1 MGKITKEIKK
11 KQIKKG
17 NLMIVEFIKLGGCS
31 ILIVLISKYILANSL
46 RNLAKA
52 IEIKP
57 KTIGNISGMAT
68 SIPELLTTTISG
80 FKGLLETSIYN
91 ILSSNIINFIL
102 YISSVFV
109 NKNQKILKNKVI
121 LIELIFVLVTIFI
134 PIILSI
140 SKQKLN
146 LYYAY
151 IFIVL
156 YLFLKLINNLVHK
169 KYLNH
174 SNVLE
179 NNKGKINK
187 KKENEKLKLKEQYKI
202 NIIVKYSLLIIFAG
216 ILLFFIGDILSNSLE
231 ILCNNF
237 NISQFIIG
245 ILLGF
250 VTSIPE
256 FITFFEAQ
264 KNYKNKEE
272 GIIEATNNLLSSNMI
287 NLFII
292 QSIGIF
298 VYNTFL

>member
-17 NLMIVEFIKLGGCS
+17 NFMIVEFIKLGICS
-31 ILIVLISKYILANSL
+31 VLIVLISKYILANSL

-102 YISSVFV
+102 YISSLFV

-231 ILCNNF
+231 TLCNNF
-237 NISQFIIG
+237 NVSQFIIG

-250 VTSIPE
+250 VTSVPE

-264 KNYKNKEE
+264 KNYKDKEE
-272 GIIEATNNLLSSNMI
+272 GIIEATNNLLSSNMS

-292 QSIGIF
+292 QSLGILI
-298 VYNTFL
+298 YNTFL

>member
-1 MGKITKEIKK
+1 
-11 KQIKKG
+11 
-17 NLMIVEFIKLGGCS
+17 MIVEFIKLGGCS

-102 YISSVFV
+102 YISSLFV

-140 SKQKLN
+140 SKQELN

>member
-91 ILSSNIINFIL
+91 ILSSNVINFIL
-102 YISSVFV
+102 YIISIFI
-109 NKNQKILKNKVI
+109 NRNQKNLKNKAI
-121 LIELIFVLVTIFI
+121 LIELILVFVTIFI

>member
-1 MGKITKEIKK
+1 
-11 KQIKKG
+11 
-17 NLMIVEFIKLGGCS
+17 MIVEFIKLGGCS

-272 GIIEATNNLLSSNMI
+272 GIIEATNNLLSSNMS

-298 VYNTFL
+298 VYVTFL

>member
-57 KTIGNISGMAT
+57 KTIGNISGIAT

-91 ILSSNIINFIL
+91 ILSSNVINFIL
-102 YISSVFV
+102 YIISIFI
-109 NKNQKILKNKVI
+109 NRNQKNLKNKVI

-216 ILLFFIGDILSNSLE
+216 ILLFFIWDILSNSLE

-264 KNYKNKEE
+264 KNYKDKEE
-272 GIIEATNNLLSSNMI
+272 GIIEATNNLLSSNMS

-292 QSIGIF
+292 QSLGIF
-298 VYNTFL
+298 VYVTFL

>member
-57 KTIGNISGMAT
+57 KAIGNISGIAT

-102 YISSVFV
+102 YILSIFI
-109 NKNQKILKNKVI
+109 NKNQKTLKNKVI
-121 LIELIFVLVTIFI
+121 IIELILVFVTIFI

-140 SKQKLN
+140 DKQELN

-264 KNYKNKEE
+264 KNYKDKEE

>member
-17 NLMIVEFIKLGGCS
+17 NFMIVEFIKLGICS
-31 ILIVLISKYILANSL
+31 VLIVLISKYILANSL

-57 KTIGNISGMAT
+57 KTIGNISGIAT

-91 ILSSNIINFIL
+91 ILSSNVINFIL
-102 YISSVFV
+102 YILSIFI

-140 SKQKLN
+140 SKQELN
-146 LYYAY
+146 LYYAL
-151 IFIVL
+151 IFIIL
-156 YLFLKLINNLVHK
+156 YLFLKLIDNFVHK

-245 ILLGF
+245 ILLGV
-250 VTSIPE
+250 VTSVPE

-264 KNYKNKEE
+264 KNYKDKEE
-272 GIIEATNNLLSSNMI
+272 GIIEATNNLLSSNMS

-292 QSIGIF
+292 QSLGILI
-298 VYNTFL
+298 YNTFL

>member
-1 MGKITKEIKK
+1 
-11 KQIKKG
+11 
-17 NLMIVEFIKLGGCS
+17 MIVEFIKLGGCS

-102 YISSVFV
+102 YISSLFV

>member
-1 MGKITKEIKK
+1 
-11 KQIKKG
+11 
-17 NLMIVEFIKLGGCS
+17 MIVEFIKLGICS
-31 ILIVLISKYILANSL
+31 VLIVLISKYILANSL

-121 LIELIFVLVTIFI
+121 LIELILVSITIFI
-134 PIILSI
+134 PIILNI
-140 SKQKLN
+140 TKQELN
-146 LYYAY
+146 IYYVF
-151 IFIVL
+151 IFIGL
-156 YLFLKLINNLVHK
+156 YLFFKLIDNLVHK
-169 KYLNH
+169 KYLNQTKI
-174 SNVLE
+174 LE
-179 NNKGKINK
+179 DRKNIINYKKTSEDNKIKENK
-187 KKENEKLKLKEQYKI
+187 KLKYVI
-202 NIIVKYSLLIIFAG
+202 YIIFAG
-216 ILLFFIGDILSNSLE
+216 ILLFLIGNILSNSLE
-231 ILCNNF
+231 ILCNKF
-237 NISQFIIG
+237 NVSQFIIG
-245 ILLGF
+245 VLLGI
-250 VTSIPE
+250 VTSVPE

-264 KNYKNKEE
+264 RNYKEKEE
-272 GIIEATNNLLSSNMI
+272 GVIEATNNLLSSNMI

-298 VYNTFL
+298 ILNIF

>member
-1 MGKITKEIKK
+1 
-11 KQIKKG
+11 
-17 NLMIVEFIKLGGCS
+17 MIVEFIKLGICS
-31 ILIVLISKYILANSL
+31 VLIVLISKYILANSL

-57 KTIGNISGMAT
+57 KTIGNISGIAT

-91 ILSSNIINFIL
+91 ILSSNVINFIL
-102 YISSVFV
+102 YIISIFI
-109 NKNQKILKNKVI
+109 NRNQKNLKNKVI

-169 KYLNH
+169 KYL
-174 SNVLE
+174 SQSSVIE
-179 NNKGKINK
+179 NNKEKMYEK
-187 KKENEKLKLKEQYKI
+187 KQNEKLKLKNLKKEYKI
-202 NIIVKYSLLIIFAG
+202 KIITKYSLLIIFAG

-231 ILCNNF
+231 TLCNNF
-237 NISQFIIG
+237 NVSQFIIG

-250 VTSIPE
+250 VTSVPE

-264 KNYKNKEE
+264 KNYKDKEE
-272 GIIEATNNLLSSNMI
+272 GIIEATNNLLSSNMS

-292 QSIGIF
+292 QSLGILI
-298 VYNTFL
+298 YNTFL

>member
-1 MGKITKEIKK
+1 MV
-11 KQIKKG
+11 
-17 NLMIVEFIKLGGCS
+17 VEFIKLVVCS

-57 KTIGNISGMAT
+57 KAIGNISGIAT

-102 YISSVFV
+102 YILSIFI
-109 NKNQKILKNKVI
+109 NKNQKTLKNKVI
-121 LIELIFVLVTIFI
+121 IIELILVFVTIFI

-140 SKQKLN
+140 AKQELN
-146 LYYAY
+146 LYYVF
-151 IFIVL
+151 IFIIL
-156 YLFLKLINNLVHK
+156 YLILKLIDNFVHK
-169 KYLNH
+169 KYLNR

-179 NNKGKINK
+179 NNKEKT
-187 KKENEKLKLKEQYKI
+187 NEKKQNEKIKLKVLKEEYKI
-202 NIIVKYSLLIIFAG
+202 KIITKYSLLIIFAG

-237 NISQFIIG
+237 NVSQFVIG

-264 KNYKNKEE
+264 KNYKDKEE

>member
-1 MGKITKEIKK
+1 
-11 KQIKKG
+11 
-17 NLMIVEFIKLGGCS
+17 MIVEFIKLGICS
-31 ILIVLISKYILANSL
+31 VLIVLISKYILANSL

-57 KTIGNISGMAT
+57 KTIGNISGIAT

-102 YISSVFV
+102 YIISIFI
-109 NKNQKILKNKVI
+109 NKNQKNLKNKAI
-121 LIELIFVLVTIFI
+121 SMELILVFVTIFI

-140 SKQKLN
+140 SKQELN
-146 LYYAY
+146 LYYAF
-151 IFIVL
+151 IFIIL
-156 YLFLKLINNLVHK
+156 YLFLKLIDNFVHK
-169 KYLNH
+169 KYL
-174 SNVLE
+174 SQSSVIE
-179 NNKGKINK
+179 NNKEKMYEK
-187 KKENEKLKLKEQYKI
+187 KQNEKLKLKNLKKEYKI
-202 NIIVKYSLLIIFAG
+202 KIITKYSLLIIFAG

>member
-1 MGKITKEIKK
+1 
-11 KQIKKG
+11 
-17 NLMIVEFIKLGGCS
+17 MIVEFIKLGICS
-31 ILIVLISKYILANSL
+31 VLIVLISKYILANSL

-57 KTIGNISGMAT
+57 KTIGNISGIAT

-102 YISSVFV
+102 YISSLFV

>member
-272 GIIEATNNLLSSNMI
+272 GIIEATNNLLSSNMS

-298 VYNTFL
+298 VYVTFL

>member
-102 YISSVFV
+102 YISSLFV

>member
-1 MGKITKEIKK
+1 
-11 KQIKKG
+11 
-17 NLMIVEFIKLGGCS
+17 
-31 ILIVLISKYILANSL
+31 
-46 RNLAKA
+46 
-52 IEIKP
+52 
-57 KTIGNISGMAT
+57 
-68 SIPELLTTTISG
+68 
-80 FKGLLETSIYN
+80 
-91 ILSSNIINFIL
+91 
-102 YISSVFV
+102 
-109 NKNQKILKNKVI
+109 
-121 LIELIFVLVTIFI
+121 
-134 PIILSI
+134 
-140 SKQKLN
+140 
-146 LYYAY
+146 
-151 IFIVL
+151 
-156 YLFLKLINNLVHK
+156 LVHK

>member
-1 MGKITKEIKK
+1 
-11 KQIKKG
+11 
-17 NLMIVEFIKLGGCS
+17 MIVEFIKLGGCS

-121 LIELIFVLVTIFI
+121 LIELILVSITIFI

-140 SKQKLN
+140 SKQELN
-146 LYYAY
+146 LYYAL
-151 IFIVL
+151 IFIIL
-156 YLFLKLINNLVHK
+156 YLFLKLIDNFVHK
-169 KYLNH
+169 KYLNQ
-174 SNVLE
+174 SNVIE
-179 NNKGKINK
+179 NNEEKMNEK
-187 KKENEKLKLKEQYKI
+187 KQNEKLKLKDLKKEYKI
-202 NIIVKYSLLIIFAG
+202 KIITKYSLLIIFAG
-216 ILLFFIGDILSNSLE
+216 ILLFFIGNILSNSLE

-237 NISQFIIG
+237 YVPQFIIG
-245 ILLGF
+245 ILLGV
-250 VTSIPE
+250 VTSVPE

-264 KNYKNKEE
+264 KNYKDKEE
-272 GIIEATNNLLSSNMI
+272 GIIEATNNLLSSNMS

-292 QSIGIF
+292 QSLGILI
-298 VYNTFL
+298 YNTFL

>member
-1 MGKITKEIKK
+1 
-11 KQIKKG
+11 
-17 NLMIVEFIKLGGCS
+17 MIVEFIKLGGCS

-91 ILSSNIINFIL
+91 ILSSNVINFIL
-102 YISSVFV
+102 YIISIFI
-109 NKNQKILKNKVI
+109 NRNQKNLKNKAI
-121 LIELIFVLVTIFI
+121 LIELILVFVTIFI

>member
-1 MGKITKEIKK
+1 
-11 KQIKKG
+11 
-17 NLMIVEFIKLGGCS
+17 MIVEFIKLGGCS

>member
-1 MGKITKEIKK
+1 
-11 KQIKKG
+11 
-17 NLMIVEFIKLGGCS
+17 MIVEFIKLGICS
-31 ILIVLISKYILANSL
+31 VLIVLISKYILANSL

-57 KTIGNISGMAT
+57 KTIGNISGIAT

-91 ILSSNIINFIL
+91 ILSSNVINFIL
-102 YISSVFV
+102 YISSLFV

-237 NISQFIIG
+237 NVSQFIIG
-245 ILLGF
+245 ILLGV
-250 VTSIPE
+250 VTSVPE

-264 KNYKNKEE
+264 KNYKDKEE
-272 GIIEATNNLLSSNMI
+272 GIIEATNNLLSSNMS

-292 QSIGIF
+292 QSLGILI
-298 VYNTFL
+298 YNTFG

>member
-1 MGKITKEIKK
+1 
-11 KQIKKG
+11 
-17 NLMIVEFIKLGGCS
+17 MIVEFIKLGICS
-31 ILIVLISKYILANSL
+31 VLIVLISKYILANSL

-57 KTIGNISGMAT
+57 KTIGNISGIAT

-91 ILSSNIINFIL
+91 ILSSNVINFIL
-102 YISSVFV
+102 YIISIFI
-109 NKNQKILKNKVI
+109 NRNQKNLKNKAI
-121 LIELIFVLVTIFI
+121 LIELILVFVTIFI

-140 SKQKLN
+140 SKQELN
-146 LYYAY
+146 LYYAL
-151 IFIVL
+151 IFIIL
-156 YLFLKLINNLVHK
+156 YLFLKLIDNFVHK
-169 KYLNH
+169 KYLNQ
-174 SNVLE
+174 SNVIE
-179 NNKGKINK
+179 NNEEKMNEK
-187 KKENEKLKLKEQYKI
+187 KQNEKLKLKEQYKI

>member
-1 MGKITKEIKK
+1 
-11 KQIKKG
+11 
-17 NLMIVEFIKLGGCS
+17 MIVEFIKLGICS
-31 ILIVLISKYILANSL
+31 VLIVLISKYILANSL

-57 KTIGNISGMAT
+57 KTIGNISGIAT

-91 ILSSNIINFIL
+91 ILSSNVINFIL
-102 YISSVFV
+102 YIISIFI
-109 NKNQKILKNKVI
+109 NRNQKNLKNKVI

-245 ILLGF
+245 ILLGV
-250 VTSIPE
+250 VTSVPE

>member
-1 MGKITKEIKK
+1 MV
-11 KQIKKG
+11 
-17 NLMIVEFIKLGGCS
+17 VEFIKLGICS

-57 KTIGNISGMAT
+57 KAIGNISGIAT

-102 YISSVFV
+102 YILSIFI
-109 NKNQKILKNKVI
+109 NKNQKTLKNKVI
-121 LIELIFVLVTIFI
+121 IIELILVFVTIFI

-140 SKQKLN
+140 AKQELN
-146 LYYAY
+146 LYYVF
-151 IFIVL
+151 IFIIL
-156 YLFLKLINNLVHK
+156 YLSLKLIDNFVHK
-169 KYLNH
+169 KYLNR

-179 NNKGKINK
+179 NNKEKT
-187 KKENEKLKLKEQYKI
+187 NEKKQNEKIKLKVLKEEYKI
-202 NIIVKYSLLIIFAG
+202 KIITKYSLLIIFAG

-237 NISQFIIG
+237 NVSQFVIG

-264 KNYKNKEE
+264 KNYKDKEE

>member
-1 MGKITKEIKK
+1 
-11 KQIKKG
+11 
-17 NLMIVEFIKLGGCS
+17 MIVEFIKLGGCS

-57 KTIGNISGMAT
+57 KTIGNISGIAT

-91 ILSSNIINFIL
+91 ILSSNVINFIL
-102 YISSVFV
+102 YIISIFI
-109 NKNQKILKNKVI
+109 NRNQKNLKNKVI

-216 ILLFFIGDILSNSLE
+216 ILLFFIWDILSNSLE

-264 KNYKNKEE
+264 KNYKDKEE
-272 GIIEATNNLLSSNMI
+272 GIIEATNNLLSSNMS

-292 QSIGIF
+292 QSLGIF
-298 VYNTFL
+298 VYVTFL

>member
-1 MGKITKEIKK
+1 
-11 KQIKKG
+11 
-17 NLMIVEFIKLGGCS
+17 MIVEFIKLGICS
-31 ILIVLISKYILANSL
+31 VLIVLISKYILANSL

-102 YISSVFV
+102 YISSLFV